1 MRYRRPCPGVFL
13 SGRFPERERADG
25 RWRFGDIHFNLQE
38 EDIMNAGLVALLIV
52 AIPLIT
58 ALVLALYYEGE
69 S

>member
-1 MRYRRPCPGVFL
+1 
-13 SGRFPERERADG
+13 
-25 RWRFGDIHFNLQE
+25 
-38 EDIMNAGLVALLIV
+38 MNAGLVALLIV